1 MSDTE
6 APPTPPGPGH
16 REECYTCRRVKA
28 HCLCGSIKPFATKL
42 RFVILMHDDEAKL
55 QRTGT
60 GRLAKLC
67 LKNSEL
73 IVGTDFTRDAQVN
86 ALLKAPS
93 CQPFLLYPGPKAV
106 NFQTIEK
113 EALPPGRTPLIF
125 VIDGTWRSSKSIL
138 FKSKNISA
146 LPHLSFAGSYVS
158 QFKFKK
164 QPQPHCVSTIEAI
177 YYLCQEAEAAGRE
190 DCRAQKEVLLTVFNK
205 MVTTQLHFSRT
216 LHQPREENQKKNAK
230 VRADRN

>member
-1 MSDTE
+1 MVDNTGSSI
-6 APPTPPGPGH
+6 PPKPEH

-28 HCLCGSIKPFATKL
+28 HCLCAIIKPFATRL

-67 LKNSEL
+67 LKNAEL
-73 IVGTDFTRDAQVN
+73 IVGTDFTRNAQVN
-86 ALLKAPS
+86 ALLKNPS

-106 NFQTIEK
+106 NFQTLDK
-113 EALPPGRTPLIF
+113 AALPPGRTPLIF
-125 VIDGTWRSSKSIL
+125 VIDGTWRSSRSIL
-138 FKSKNISA
+138 YKSPNISA
-146 LPHLSFAGSYVS
+146 LPRLSLAGSYVS

-164 QPQPHCVSTIEAI
+164 QPKAHCVSTIEAI
-177 YYLCQEAEAAGRE
+177 YYLCREAEAAGRE

-205 MVTTQLHFSRT
+205 MVETQLRFSRE
-216 LHQPREENQKKNAK
+216 LHRRREENPKKNAS
-230 VRADRN
+230 AA